1 LRFVAT
7 GVLGGFTTSAFRWMS
22 RCCGRGGSRPGAY
35 LRRGSVFAAILALF
49 LGFVA
54 RKKPRLML
62 LRPIG
67 NG

>member
-1 LRFVAT
+1 MGEGEAGPALTYA
-7 GVLGGFTTSAFRWMS
+7 A
-22 RCCGRGGSRPGAY
+22 ANA
-35 LRRGSVFAAILALF
+35 FAAILALF